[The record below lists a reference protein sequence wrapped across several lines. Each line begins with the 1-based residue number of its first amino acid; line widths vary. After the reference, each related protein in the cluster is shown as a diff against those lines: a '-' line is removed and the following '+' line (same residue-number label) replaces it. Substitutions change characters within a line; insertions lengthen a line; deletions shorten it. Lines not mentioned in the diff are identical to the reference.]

1 MLIEKE
7 NWDISSGIGGHQ
19 CMLDPGVLSAESVEP
34 CKVGLC
40 LVILSRFMRPGQCAA
55 LPRAG
60 VLKMVP
66 GHGGKQPRLHEGAP
80 ASVGEE
86 GLEEPCFWRAARR
99 RAPGGKGRRA
109 LDLLICVWNKAA
121 TQNEGSSVAPRG

>member
-19 CMLDPGVLSAESVEP
+19 CVLDPRVLSAESVKP

-40 LVILSRFMRPGQCAA
+40 LVILSRFMRPGRCAA

-66 GHGGKQPRLHEGAP
+66 GTEANSPAYMKELQPAWAKKTWRNP
-80 ASVGEE
+80 ASGEQH
-86 GLEEPCFWRAARR
+86 A
-99 RAPGGKGRRA
+99 
-109 LDLLICVWNKAA
+109 
-121 TQNEGSSVAPRG
+121 